1 MFVKKL
7 VVLRINETFSNVRQ
21 HDANILKFDEELETP
36 RSAIVENY
44 SNVVPKKIEICSTIR
59 KPSRHKRTSE
69 IKTGNFS
76 GWTTEKE
83 KSVVIPEELEQKF
96 QTVEPQESEIIFET
110 NHFVFEEP
118 KISCYQIESYIECNK
133 EKQPA
138 LHIDILNG
146 LKASMQQSHLCP

>member
-1 MFVKKL
+1 MPWVSP
-7 VVLRINETFSNVRQ
+7 RINISESVSFTAVFPVFVQ
-21 HDANILKFDEELETP
+21 KLGKFDEELETP

-44 SNVVPKKIEICSTIR
+44 SNVVPKKIKICSTIR

-69 IKTGNFS
+69 IETGNFS

-96 QTVEPQESEIIFET
+96 QIVEPQESEIIFET

-118 KISCYQIESYIECNK
+118 KISCYQI
-133 EKQPA
+133 
-138 LHIDILNG
+138 
-146 LKASMQQSHLCP
+146 